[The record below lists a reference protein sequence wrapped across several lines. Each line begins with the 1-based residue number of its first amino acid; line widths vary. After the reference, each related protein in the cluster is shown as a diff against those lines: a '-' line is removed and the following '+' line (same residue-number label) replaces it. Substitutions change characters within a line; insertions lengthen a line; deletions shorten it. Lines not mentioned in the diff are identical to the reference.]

1 MRQNIRLQRFI
12 HLMLKKIL
20 EPNSRDPHF
29 REEDGI

>member
-1 MRQNIRLQRFI
+1 QRFI